1 MAYITL
7 WKSPFPSVSSII
19 VKKKKS
25 IPSQKTE
32 KKKTDI
38 HFENVEDFGKNKSVI
53 HKLTQ
58 HKILIIL
65 K

>member
-1 MAYITL
+1 M
-7 WKSPFPSVSSII
+7 
-19 VKKKKS
+19 KKS